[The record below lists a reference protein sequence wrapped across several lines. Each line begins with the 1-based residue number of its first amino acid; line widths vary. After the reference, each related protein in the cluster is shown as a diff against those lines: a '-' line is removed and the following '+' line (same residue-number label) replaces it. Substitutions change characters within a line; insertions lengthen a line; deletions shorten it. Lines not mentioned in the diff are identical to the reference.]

1 KYDGLVQVAACA
13 RHVRRRHGDRPA
25 RGCGVV
31 GGQSRGYGEVDS
43 LLRSHSPDGDDVR
56 QWLPAK
62 VAPLPASLRRSTA
75 RLSSAWLSLTTMLV
89 PLATW
94 IPALVVPVVE
104 ALGVEPLLEA
114 RFCSMRVRDAPPT
127 LRMLF
132 PRFPRDTL
140 RAITLSAVVPPEI

>member
-1 KYDGLVQVAACA
+1 SIAVWLSACLISQP
-13 RHVRRRHGDRPA
+13 GSESRPA
-25 RGCGVV
+25 RDPRPSGRPTR
-31 GGQSRGYGEVDS
+31 RGYGEVDG

-114 RFCSMRVRDAPPT
+114 RFCSMRVPDAPPT
-127 LRMLF
+127 LRMPF